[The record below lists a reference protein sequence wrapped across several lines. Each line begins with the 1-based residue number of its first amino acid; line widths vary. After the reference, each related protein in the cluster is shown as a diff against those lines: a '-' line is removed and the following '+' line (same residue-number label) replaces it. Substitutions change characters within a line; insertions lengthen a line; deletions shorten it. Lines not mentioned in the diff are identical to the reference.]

1 VTRLGKVSCKSLFLA
16 SLLIVVLTA
25 SLFVC
30 MFMDYSSA
38 ASLEAVVH
46 VKNETELKD
55 AINNAPNDKKT
66 TIVLDNDITLTL
78 VSVPKVR

>member
-55 AINNAPNDKKT
+55 AINNAPNDKKKQ
-66 TIVLDNDITLTL
+66 L
-78 VSVPKVR
+78 